1 MKGDQLHRRRF
12 LKQASVGAAGLT
24 AAAPF
29 GSAKAL
35 ARGGTEGT
43 LAVLGGQPVRKEPF
57 PSWPVIEANDREA
70 WQKVLEEGKWCRLD
84 GQYANRFEKVY
95 AEHLGARHC
104 LATANG
110 TSALLTALN
119 VLGVGPGDEVI
130 LPPYTFVATLNV
142 VLLQHALPI
151 FVDSDRQTFQIDA
164 RKIEPALSARTIC
177 LLPVHLGGG
186 AADIDAILTIA
197 QSHRLPVVEDTCQ
210 SHLAEWQG
218 KKLGSL
224 GTFGCFSFQASKN
237 LNSGEGG
244 AVLTNDAV
252 LAEKSFVFHNNGNA
266 RGGRRPDI
274 TYAPGGAN
282 LRMTEFQACLLLTQ
296 MSRLEEQSRVRE
308 ENARYLTRQ
317 LEEIP
322 GIAPARNYGGCTRN
336 AYHLYMFRYDR
347 EQFAG
352 ASREQFLKAL
362 RAEGI
367 PCSSGYTP
375 LNKQTFVEAALESKA
390 YKTIYGPER
399 LRAWK
404 KNNHCPENDRLCS
417 EAVWF
422 VQTMLLGKRSDMDQ
436 IAASIR
442 KIHAHAGDLA
452 KI

>member
-1 MKGDQLHRRRF
+1 MGGKKLNRRGF
-12 LKQASVGAAGLT
+12 LKHASAGAAGLT
-24 AAAPF
+24 AAA
-29 GSAKAL
+29 AL
-35 ARGGTEGT
+35 SPRSVGGGREGT
-43 LAVLGGQPVRKEPF
+43 LAILGGKPVRKEKF
-57 PSWPVIEANDREA
+57 PSWPITEGNDREA
-70 WQKVLEEGKWCRLD
+70 WQKVLAEGRWCRLD
-84 GQYANRFEKVY
+84 GQYANTFEKVY

-110 TSALLTALN
+110 TSALFTSLN

-142 VLLQHALPI
+142 ILLQHALPI

-164 RKIEPALSARTIC
+164 NKIEPAITGRTAC
-177 LLPVHLGGG
+177 LLPVHLGGN
-186 AADIDAILTIA
+186 AADMDAILSVA
-197 QSHRLPVVEDTCQ
+197 QKHRLPVVEDTCQ

-244 AVLTNDAV
+244 AVLTNDPV
-252 LAEKSFVFHNNGNA
+252 LAEKCFVFHNNGNA
-266 RGGRRPDI
+266 RNGRRSDI

-282 LRMTEFQACLLLTQ
+282 LRMTEFQACLLLQQ
-296 MSRLEEQSRVRE
+296 MTRLEEQSRARE

-322 GIAPARNYGGCTRN
+322 GIAPARGYGGCTRN
-336 AYHLYMFRYDR
+336 AYHLYMFRYDKD
-347 EQFAG
+347 QFAG
-352 ASREQFLKAL
+352 ASRKQFLKAL
-362 RAEGI
+362 AAERI

-375 LNKQTFVEAALESKA
+375 LNKQPFVEQAIESKA
-390 YKTIYGPER
+390 YKTIYGEAR
-399 LRAWK
+399 LKAWK
-404 KNNHCPENDRLCS
+404 ESNHCPENDRLCT

-436 IAASIR
+436 IAGAIR
-442 KIHAHAGDLA
+442 KIHGNASELA
-452 KI
+452 KV